1 MTGTYRRIRGLDEAL
16 HWQVKFI
23 EQSHGIKAEDA
34 ALSACEASHR
44 TVNIG
49 VARASIVDPGMKCA
63 GRGDRRRCRIRPAS
77 GHQLYVTAHLDC

>member
-34 ALSACEASHR
+34 ALGAGEASH
-44 TVNIG
+44 
-49 VARASIVDPGMKCA
+49 
-63 GRGDRRRCRIRPAS
+63 GRRLLTPE
-77 GHQLYVTAHLDC
+77 